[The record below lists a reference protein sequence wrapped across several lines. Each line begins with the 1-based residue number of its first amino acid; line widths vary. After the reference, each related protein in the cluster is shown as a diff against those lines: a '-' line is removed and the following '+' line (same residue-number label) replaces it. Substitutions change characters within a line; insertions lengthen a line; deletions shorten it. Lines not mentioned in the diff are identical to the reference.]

1 MDENFNRCFS
11 DWIKRTEYTQGRCG
25 SKPEN
30 SPSFIDHHES
40 LLKKKKE
47 KSQHM
52 KYFKET
58 KLSSSCVN
66 YLLATI
72 RSIAAQYYWQMK

>member
-40 LLKKKKE
+40 LLKKE
-47 KSQHM
+47 KR
-52 KYFKET
+52 K
-58 KLSSSCVN
+58 
-66 YLLATI
+66 I
-72 RSIAAQYYWQMK
+72 IAYEIF